1 MIVLWYWIVIWSKYW
16 AFKPYCQNYL
26 DIEWVG
32 KSIVCP
38 PLPDT
43 YLAAVTIL
51 AIMDL
56 LTLEITIYI
65 WVATCIIVLLGLRS
79 FLDKSE
85 TDLGEEIHE
94 ERPVEVFAHLVENK
108 PDTQSWT
115 YTTCENIAAFICR
128 SLFNHILT
136 HQSPS
141 FAALTKTLICSTFV
155 DFLKFW

>member
-1 MIVLWYWIVIWSKYW
+1 MIVLWCWIWSKYW
-16 AFKPYCQNYL
+16 VFKPYCQNYL

-43 YLAAVTIL
+43 YLATVTIL
-51 AIMDL
+51 AIVDL

-85 TDLGEEIHE
+85 ADLGEKVHE

>member
-1 MIVLWYWIVIWSKYW
+1 MIVLWCWIWSKYW
-16 AFKPYCQNYL
+16 VFKRYCQNYQS
-26 DIEWVG
+26 IEWVG

-43 YLAAVTIL
+43 YLATVTIL
-51 AIMDL
+51 AIADL

-65 WVATCIIVLLGLRS
+65 WVATCVIVLLGLRS

-85 TDLGEEIHE
+85 TDLGEEVHE
-94 ERPVEVFAHLVENK
+94 ERPVQVFAHLVENK
-108 PDTQSWT
+108 PDTLLWT
-115 YTTCENIAAFICR
+115 YTACGNIVVYICR
-128 SLFNHILT
+128 SLFNILT

>member
-1 MIVLWYWIVIWSKYW
+1 MIVLWCWIWSKYW
-16 AFKPYCQNYL
+16 VFKRYCQNYRS
-26 DIEWVG
+26 IEWVG

-43 YLAAVTIL
+43 YLATVTIL
-51 AIMDL
+51 AIADL

-65 WVATCIIVLLGLRS
+65 WVATCVIVLLGLWS

-85 TDLGEEIHE
+85 ADLGEEVHE
-94 ERPVEVFAHLVENK
+94 KRPVEVFAHLVENK
-108 PDTQSWT
+108 PETQSWT
-115 YTTCENIAAFICR
+115 YATFGNIVAFICR
-128 SLFNHILT
+128 SLLDHIST